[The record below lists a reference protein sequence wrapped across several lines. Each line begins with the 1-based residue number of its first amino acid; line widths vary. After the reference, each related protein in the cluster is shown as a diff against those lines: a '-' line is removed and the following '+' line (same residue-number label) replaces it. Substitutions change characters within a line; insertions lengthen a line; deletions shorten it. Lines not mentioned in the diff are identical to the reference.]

1 MYRSLDPAK
10 IIETLAALQTRIDQ
24 RFPGAG
30 LSRVCA
36 EVVAL
41 AQQTSKRIVAVSRPI
56 WGLRLSLLTLLGIVL
71 ALAVLLAIEAS
82 SLKTSDDLSE
92 MMQGVDAGVN
102 LLIVVG
108 GAAYFLAS
116 LETRW
121 KRDRAL
127 KALHELRS
135 VIHVVDMHQLTK
147 DPSMLGQIRTASSP
161 ERAMTPFELIRYL
174 DYCSEL
180 LSLTAKCAALYAE
193 KLSDPVVVETVGDI
207 ELLTSDLSNKI
218 WQKITIIEALPGDH
232 VPLPSAPSQTQSQ
245 PPSPT

>member
-10 IIETLAALQTRIDQ
+10 IIATLGALDERIGQ
-24 RFPGAG
+24 RFPGSG
-30 LSRVCA
+30 LSRVCS
-36 EVVAL
+36 EVVEVAK
-41 AQQTSKRIVAVSRPI
+41 QTSKRIADVSRPI
-56 WGLRLSLLTLLGIVL
+56 WGLRLSLLALLAIVL
-71 ALAVLLAIEAS
+71 AISVMLALEAS
-82 SLKTSDDLSE
+82 SLKTSDELSE

-102 LLIVVG
+102 LLIVLG

-135 VIHVVDMHQLTK
+135 IVHVVDMHQLTK
-147 DPSMLGQIRTASSP
+147 DPSMLGQITTKSSP
-161 ERAMTPFELIRYL
+161 DRPLSPFELIRYL

-207 ELLTSDLSNKI
+207 ELLTSDLSGKI

-232 VPLPSAPSQTQSQ
+232 VPHPSARTQR
-245 PPSPT
+245 PNAP

>member
-10 IIETLAALQTRIDQ
+10 IIATLGALEERIGQ
-24 RFPGAG
+24 RFPGSG
-30 LSRVCA
+30 LSRVCS
-36 EVVAL
+36 EVVEL
-41 AQQTSKRIVAVSRPI
+41 AKQTSKRIADVSRPI
-56 WGLRLSLLTLLGIVL
+56 WGLRLSLLALLAIVL
-71 ALAVLLAIEAS
+71 ALAVLLALEAS
-82 SLKTSDDLSE
+82 SLKTSDELSE

-102 LLIVVG
+102 LLIVIG

-135 VIHVVDMHQLTK
+135 IVHVVDMHQLTK
-147 DPSMLGQIRTASSP
+147 DPSMLGQITTKSSP
-161 ERAMTPFELIRYL
+161 DRPMTPFELIRYL

-207 ELLTSDLSNKI
+207 ELLTSDLSGKI

-232 VPLPSAPSQTQSQ
+232 VPHPSAHTQR
-245 PPSPT
+245 PNAT

>member
-1 MYRSLDPAK
+1 MYRSLDSTK
-10 IIETLAALQTRIDQ
+10 IIDTLLTLQKRIEQ
-24 RFPGAG
+24 RFPGSG
-30 LSRVCA
+30 LSRVCS
-36 EVVAL
+36 EVVGL
-41 AQQTSKRIVAVSRPI
+41 AQQTSERIVAVSQPI
-56 WGLRLSLLTLLGIVL
+56 WGLRLSLLALLAIVL
-71 ALAVLLAIEAS
+71 ALAALFAIEAS
-82 SLKTSDDLSE
+82 ALKTSDDLSE

-102 LLIVVG
+102 LVIVLG

-135 VIHVVDMHQLTK
+135 IIHVIDMHQLTK
-147 DPSMLGQIRTASSP
+147 DPSMLGHLRTASSP
-161 ERAMTPFELIRYL
+161 DRPMTPFELIRYL
-174 DYCSEL
+174 DYCSEM

-218 WQKITIIEALPGDH
+218 WPKITIIETLPGDH
-232 VPLPSAPSQTQSQ
+232 APHPPARTQK
-245 PPSPT
+245 PSPT